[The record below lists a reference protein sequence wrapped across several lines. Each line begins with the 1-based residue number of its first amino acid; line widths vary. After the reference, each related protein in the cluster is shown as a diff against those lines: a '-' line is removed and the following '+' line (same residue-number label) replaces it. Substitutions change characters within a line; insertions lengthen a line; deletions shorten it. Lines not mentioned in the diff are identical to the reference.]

1 MGGLYSSDIIPCN
14 MEGYGSSTWDKC
26 ILCEM
31 RSPYT
36 SIMKGMGGLSLIA
49 YNHHGIITHG
59 NFYIYG
65 GSVLQVGSITAGG
78 SF

>member
-1 MGGLYSSDIIPCN
+1 
-14 MEGYGSSTWDKC
+14 MEGYDSSTWDKC

-31 RSPYT
+31 GSPYT

-49 YNHHGIITHG
+49 YNHHRIITRR